1 MDIAFIASNAFL
13 ADAASGTGPAQ
24 ALVTA
29 IAVGVAAAV
38 LSVFVVLR
46 RWAYMGEGISH
57 AGFGGV
63 GTALLLSIAIPSLN
77 NAAMI
82 YLIAAIFALATA
94 MAVAWLS
101 RSRAVSV
108 DSAIGIFVAATL
120 AWGLIAFAIHNRFNR
135 GGSSGWDNYLF
146 GDVSQMSSASMV
158 LGLCMS
164 AAVVLIVIALNR
176 QIILY
181 CFDPMLAEVTGV
193 PVAFIHY
200 LLILLVGIVIIIG
213 MRLAG
218 NLLVPALLVLPG
230 ATGLALSRKLRSVM
244 GIAIVASLVATIAG
258 FYASHRWIFLP
269 SGAPIVLVMFVEFL
283 VAHGIRDYLRR
294 PEMS

>member
-1 MDIAFIASNAFL
+1 MSFMQIAFVASNTFL
-13 ADAASGTGPAQ
+13 ADAGTGPAQ

-29 IAVGVAAAV
+29 IAVGIAAAV

-63 GTALLLSIAIPSLN
+63 GTALLLSIAIPALN

-82 YLIAAIFALATA
+82 YLIAALSTA

-120 AWGLIAFAIHNRFNR
+120 AWGLIAFAIHNRYNR

-146 GDVSQMSSASMV
+146 GDVSQMSSTSMV

-164 AAVVLIVIALNR
+164 AVVVLIVIALNR

-193 PVAFIHY
+193 PVALVHY
-200 LLILLVGIVIIIG
+200 LLILLVGIVIVIG

-230 ATGLALSRKLRSVM
+230 ATGLALSRNLRSVM
-244 GIAIVASLVATIAG
+244 GIAIIASLVATIAG

-283 VAHGIRDYLRR
+283 VAHGVRSYR
-294 PEMS
+294 PLVAERS